1 MPSPFPEAS
10 DTDTLQLLSDKLN
23 PGGTLAAVSLTPC
36 WKEQSP
42 LLNNYSANVTLSTI
56 MSPPCLR

>member
-1 MPSPFPEAS
+1 VLPCCILHLSAVPYY
-10 DTDTLQLLSDKLN
+10 LSDKLN
-23 PGGTLAAVSLTPC
+23 GGTLAAVSLAPC

-42 LLNNYSANVTLSTI
+42 LLNHYSVSVTLSTI